1 MPFFFSSI
9 SSCLNALSIT
19 VLEDL
24 IKPTLDYCDVTLSQ
38 KFEARLAKVLGKY
51 VKNCK
56 RRKRRIATVLA

>member
-1 MPFFFSSI
+1 
-9 SSCLNALSIT
+9 

-51 VKNCK
+51 VKNSK
-56 RRKRRIATVLA
+56 RRKRRFATVLT